1 MEISLQSMYTL
12 YNVHTVYIYIF
23 YQYLIG
29 YDFVRAMYIVITNK
43 ITMNRFQIDFRPK
56 WTDLLAYQ
64 TAPIINI
71 TDAII
76 IIQFTISKQRS
87 DWDVKSAYFML
98 NDKLSSFFF
107 QIKVK
112 WSKAKECRCH
122 LNAFCI
128 SSHENKRYSGHRI
141 VISFKMCREIFW
153 KINCFNNSA
162 SVLVLRLARW
172 FYGKCENYVVIKQ
185 LRLRFRFRFRL
196 FMLVILNW
204 KWVISCKRCSWNSF
218 KLYDMMTASYV
229 ISSNHLRIHM
239 GWLLP
244 IN

>member
-1 MEISLQSMYTL
+1 MNWFTCVSNGTNHQYYRCYNHSSIYNIETTKRLRRKIS
-12 YNVHTVYIYIF
+12 IF
-23 YQYLIG
+23 HVEWQAFEL
-29 YDFVRAMYIVITNK
+29 
-43 ITMNRFQIDFRPK
+43 
-56 WTDLLAYQ
+56 
-64 TAPIINI
+64 
-71 TDAII
+71 
-76 IIQFTISKQRS
+76 
-87 DWDVKSAYFML
+87 
-98 NDKLSSFFF
+98 FFF
-107 QIKVK
+107 KSK

-185 LRLRFRFRFRL
+185 LRPRFRFRFRL

-229 ISSNHLRIHM
+229 ISSIHLRIHM